1 MSRKFCKGA
10 NKRFPLICR
19 GKNQPLCSC
28 CKGRVQSQGLHVLF
42 QLFYAVNIF
51 LKYKGKES
59 QFCSVI
65 KLERVNEYKGQGSM
79 KNDIDDIS
87 DSCGLGID
95 VYSTMSVMYSVSL
108 DSSATV
114 EIFLKSRIKQHFLD
128 Q

>member
-1 MSRKFCKGA
+1 
-10 NKRFPLICR
+10 
-19 GKNQPLCSC
+19 
-28 CKGRVQSQGLHVLF
+28 
-42 QLFYAVNIF
+42 VNIF